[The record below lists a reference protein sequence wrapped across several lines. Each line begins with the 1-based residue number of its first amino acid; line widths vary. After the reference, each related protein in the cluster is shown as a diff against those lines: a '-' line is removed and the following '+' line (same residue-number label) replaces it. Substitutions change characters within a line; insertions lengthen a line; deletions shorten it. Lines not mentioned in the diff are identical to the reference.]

1 MNDPTVALKTQLAR
15 QVAHWNIAAASL
27 QNLDDLAA
35 PSAWDGLERYLGL
48 SIRQHVR
55 GVVERLKRQAGLLRA
70 ALEAASS
77 AAELGGVR
85 RQLLV
90 FRRLYLRAETTL
102 YFFGDAIRTRTNPTV
117 AGLLRACD
125 SLAHRSMTQL
135 LDQ

>member
-1 MNDPTVALKTQLAR
+1 MNDPIAALKMQLAR

-48 SIRQHVR
+48 SIRQHLVE
-55 GVVERLKRQAGLLRA
+55 VVERLERQAVLLRA

-77 AAELGGVR
+77 AAELAGVR
-85 RQLLV
+85 RRLLA

-102 YFFGDAIRTRTNPTV
+102 YFFGDAIRTRTSPTV
-117 AGLLRACD
+117 
-125 SLAHRSMTQL
+125 
-135 LDQ
+135 